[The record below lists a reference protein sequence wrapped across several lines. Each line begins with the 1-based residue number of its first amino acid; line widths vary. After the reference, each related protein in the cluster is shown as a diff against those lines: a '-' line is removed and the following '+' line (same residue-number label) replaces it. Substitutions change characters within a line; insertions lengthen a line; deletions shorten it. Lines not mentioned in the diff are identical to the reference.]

1 MCIAGTTTEQSYSVP
16 SHIAI
21 TSNGC
26 CCLQYMDRIYV
37 KHQNKVP
44 VHQLGLD
51 KWRDVVVRNKRVRER
66 LLTTL
71 LELVQKERTGEVIDR
86 ALMRSITMVSTAW
99 CIVTFD
105 SLCA

>member
-1 MCIAGTTTEQSYSVP
+1 
-16 SHIAI
+16 
-21 TSNGC
+21 
-26 CCLQYMDRIYV
+26 MDRIYV

-71 LELVQKERTGEVIDR
+71 LDLVQKERTGEVIDR
-86 ALMRSITMVSTAW
+86 ALMRSITMVSFVSILSCSEQEDIA
-99 CIVTFD
+99 
-105 SLCA
+105 A

>member
-1 MCIAGTTTEQSYSVP
+1 
-16 SHIAI
+16 
-21 TSNGC
+21 
-26 CCLQYMDRIYV
+26 MDRIYV

-71 LELVQKERTGEVIDR
+71 LDLVQKERTGEVIDR
-86 ALMRSITMVSTAW
+86 ALMRSITMVSLMHGVPHVDKQNVAADTT
-99 CIVTFD
+99 CCHG
-105 SLCA
+105 LCRCLSYCK

>member
-1 MCIAGTTTEQSYSVP
+1 
-16 SHIAI
+16 
-21 TSNGC
+21 
-26 CCLQYMDRIYV
+26 MDRIYV

-71 LELVQKERTGEVIDR
+71 LDLVQKERTGEVIDR
-86 ALMRSITMVSTAW
+86 ALMRSITMVSLVLAVYHVDKQHIAADMVWLSQGCHESISTR
-99 CIVTFD
+99 
-105 SLCA
+105 

>member
-1 MCIAGTTTEQSYSVP
+1 
-16 SHIAI
+16 
-21 TSNGC
+21 
-26 CCLQYMDRIYV
+26 MDRIYV

>member
-1 MCIAGTTTEQSYSVP
+1 MPLS
-16 SHIAI
+16 
-21 TSNGC
+21 
-26 CCLQYMDRIYV
+26 CLQYMDRIYV

-71 LELVQKERTGEVIDR
+71 LDLVQKERTGEVIDR
-86 ALMRSITMVSTAW
+86 ALMRSITMVSLVHAVFYVDKQFLAADMVW
-99 CIVTFD
+99 L
-105 SLCA
+105 S